1 MTQDFLELTERNYPM
16 SEEQM
21 LEFMQMGVEPKS
33 EQEMKMEQF
42 NKMLEMAQNNPQ
54 MLAMLQQ
61 TLNKGAEQQK
71 HDNYFAN
78 DEAAPTQSKGRG
90 R

>member
-1 MTQDFLELTERNYPM
+1 
-16 SEEQM
+16 
-21 LEFMQMGVEPKS
+21 
-33 EQEMKMEQF
+33 
-42 NKMLEMAQNNPQ
+42 

-71 HDNYFAN
+71 HDHYFAN
-78 DEAAPTQSKGRG
+78 DEVVLTQSKGRG